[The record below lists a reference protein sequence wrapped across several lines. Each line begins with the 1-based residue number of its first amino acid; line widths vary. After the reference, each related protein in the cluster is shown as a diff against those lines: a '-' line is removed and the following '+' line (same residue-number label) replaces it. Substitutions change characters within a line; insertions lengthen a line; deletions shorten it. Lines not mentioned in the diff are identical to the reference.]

1 MRGPFIEV
9 RSMTFKFGIPSELV
23 AQTVAGATG
32 GGVAAMLANP
42 ALAPLWG
49 ALAALVLA
57 LIQAAIRKVRGRPG
71 EDDNAALKAAA
82 VVAAEAALDA
92 LLKAREAQRD
102 AKASASGGGPSVPPG
117 AALALVL
124 GFALASATVPGCNPA
139 LGPLD
144 YARGTLNAVAAG
156 VNAGGEQALDAYC
169 VAQLR
174 AAGRSGHR
182 TEGGQCVAQGP
193 ARAATP
199 EDRAAVVQVR
209 ADWRPVLVAHD
220 AVVDAHEVAVSLVRA
235 SDNAVASR
243 FVPALANL
251 TESYGR
257 LGVALG
263 RFGVNIP
270 PVFPVSGD
278 AGADGGTDAAPDA
291 DASES
296 E

>member
-1 MRGPFIEV
+1 M
-9 RSMTFKFGIPSELV
+9 FKFGVPTELV

-32 GGVAAMLANP
+32 GGVAALLANP
-42 ALAPLWG
+42 AFAPLWG

-57 LIQAAIRKVRGRPG
+57 LVQAAVRRVQGKSPAG
-71 EDDNAALKAAA
+71 AESAALKAAA
-82 VVAAEAALDA
+82 MVAAEAALDA
-92 LLKAREAQRD
+92 MLKARAAQQAAAQGAPAAPEGDRPTQVP
-102 AKASASGGGPSVPPG
+102 AAPGGP
-117 AALALVL
+117 LALVL
-124 GFALASATVPGCNPA
+124 GLVALTTLGAGCNGNLTA
-139 LGPLD
+139 LD

-199 EDRAAVVQVR
+199 EERAAVVQVR